1 MKGLL
6 IKDFMLVKNQKQLF
20 GIALIMTV
28 VLMVGNHD
36 ASFALGYGLV
46 MFSMLVITTI
56 SYDKYEK
63 GMSYLFTLPVSRKQY
78 VQEKY
83 MFAIIMLLFASV
95 AEAAILIVV
104 TGMKIV
110 PANKE
115 ELLLVFG
122 ACGGTVLLMDSLMIP
137 LQLKFEA
144 ERMQV
149 IYIAVFGV
157 TFASVYALLYITKKL
172 GVDLDK
178 TIGMILSANLA
189 TVIGVWIA
197 FLAAVMLISY
207 LVSVRVMR
215 KKDF

>member
-95 AEAAILIVV
+95 AEAVILIVV